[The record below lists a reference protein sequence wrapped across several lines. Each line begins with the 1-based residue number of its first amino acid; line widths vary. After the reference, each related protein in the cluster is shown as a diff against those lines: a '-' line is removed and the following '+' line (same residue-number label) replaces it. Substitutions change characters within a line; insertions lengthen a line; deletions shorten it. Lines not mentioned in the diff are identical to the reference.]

1 MNKLALIT
9 GASSGIGM
17 ELARIHASKNGDL
30 ILVARRKDE
39 LEQLASELRE
49 KNGVHVSVVSKDL
62 SAPSAAAALV
72 SELGEL
78 ITDVEILI
86 NNAGFGG
93 FGKFVDRP
101 LEKDLQMMQL
111 NMVALTELTH
121 LVLPY
126 MISRKSGKI
135 LNTASSAGFMPGPLQ
150 AVYFATK
157 AYVVS
162 FTQGIYHELKPHGIT
177 VTALCPGPVST
188 GFEKTAGLEGVDL
201 FKMAVSPIHTAK
213 VGYRAMEKGQMIVFD
228 QRLLSFSVNWLIPF
242 MPRTLLLKMVEKMQT
257 PKKG

>member
-1 MNKLALIT
+1 MKNLALIT
-9 GASSGIGM
+9 GASSGIGA
-17 ELARIHASKNGDL
+17 ELAQIHASRKGDL

-39 LEQLASELRE
+39 LERLADDLRQ
-49 KNGVHVSVVSKDL
+49 KHGVQVKVMVKDL
-62 SAPSAAAALV
+62 SVNGASKELIDELGALV
-72 SELGEL
+72 TE
-78 ITDVEILI
+78 VEVLM

-93 FGKFVDRP
+93 FGNFADRP
-101 LEKDLQMMQL
+101 LEKEQEMIRL
-111 NMVALTELTH
+111 NITALTDLTH
-121 LVLPY
+121 LVIPH
-126 MISRKSGKI
+126 MIKKGRGRI

-162 FTQGIYHELKPHGIT
+162 FTQGIHHELKPHGIS

-201 FKMAVSPIHTAK
+201 FKMAVAPSHTAK
-213 VGYRAMEKGQMIVFD
+213 AGYRGMEKGRMIVFD

-242 MPRTLLLKMVEKMQT
+242 VPRNMVLKMVQKMQT
-257 PKKG
+257 PKKV